1 MTYEVRID
9 VKLKGK
15 VVMRKVIL
23 LISMLS
29 IVASCIVIIGC
40 NEVEKS
46 KDTMNQNIVNQVKQ
60 DLMTDTDFINM
71 IKQSVYSKDEI
82 LAIIKE
88 NTLTEDVIN
97 ELIKS
102 NSLSDEAIKSL
113 LDGYNLE
120 NQKGLSEEQVIK
132 IVEKQTLDA
141 DILEEIGRNMNFS
154 EEAILKLIKDNVL
167 AKEDIK
173 KLISNNDNNIS
184 GMVDVVYESSLSD
197 EEIRNI
203 VSQIYQ
209 ENNKKQIIM
218 PDVVGL
224 SEEDAINK
232 LNALGISYIV
242 ESGFRYKNSENAV
255 VGKIYKQSSA
265 SGKNINMN
273 NVVIIYK
280 CTEVINEPVIKPTEA
295 PTQATTK
302 WNTGT
307 SVSQTTM
314 ANIPSQV
321 SSTRATVSTTTRY

>member
-1 MTYEVRID
+1 
-9 VKLKGK
+9 
-15 VVMRKVIL
+15 MRKVIL

-29 IVASCIVIIGC
+29 IAAACIVIIGC

-71 IKQSVYSKDEI
+71 IKQNVYSKDEI

-113 LDGYNLE
+113 LDGYNSD

-154 EEAILKLIKDNVL
+154 EEAILKLINDNVL
-167 AKEDIK
+167 SKEDIK

-197 EEIRNI
+197 EEIKNI

-255 VGKIYKQSSA
+255 VGRIYKQSSA
-265 SGKNINMN
+265 SGKSISMN

-280 CTEVINEPVIKPTEA
+280 CTEVIDEPVIKPTEA
-295 PTQATTK
+295 PTQIPTQATTK
-302 WNTGT
+302 WNAET
-307 SVSQTTM
+307 SVPQTTM

-321 SSTRATVSTTTRY
+321 ASTRATVSTTTRY